1 MFLPFIIIAIATYFI
16 WKISSPFDAAA
27 SYLTRNLSEGIKG
40 PTVNAIA
47 SSLPE
52 LLISF
57 FFLFYIGDVQG
68 FSAGFATIIGSSIF
82 NIAMIPTICFLV
94 IYCKHGVSVFPTDK
108 KIILQDGIFLILT
121 EIVLLTALFFEGI
134 SVTLAL
140 GLIGL
145 YLVYIFL
152 IIYLRSKNNEPK
164 VANAVLEVV
173 SSKNTLRDKIL
184 HLDIIALLFGKKPLT
199 TFKAIIILLISVVI
213 ISISCKQLVNSSQHL
228 SEVFNLNLFFVT
240 FFIVAIVSSL
250 PDTILSVKD
259 AINKKYKDSFS
270 NAYASNIFDICIGI
284 GLPVLLYLIINGI
297 NEISTDSSEIA
308 AEFKDAK
315 LNAIILISTVMLLLF
330 TAVITLIY
338 YIRDINLYRSILIIS
353 LYFIFLGTIFY
364 IAF

>member
-1 MFLPFIIIAIATYFI
+1 MLQPLIIIAIATYFI

-94 IYCKHGVSVFPTDK
+94 IYYKHGVSIFPTDK

-121 EIVLLTALFFEGI
+121 EIVLLTALFFGGI

-152 IIYLRSKNNEPK
+152 IIYLRSKNNDPK
-164 VANAVLEVV
+164 VEEETESSEVE
-173 SSKNTLRDKIL
+173 SSNNTLWGKIL

-213 ISISCKQLVNSSQHL
+213 ISISCKQLVNSSEHL

-240 FFIVAIVSSL
+240 FFIVAIASSV

-259 AINKKYKDSFS
+259 ATNKKYKDAFS

-297 NEISTDSSEIA
+297 NEISTDSSSV
-308 AEFKDAK
+308 
-315 LNAIILISTVMLLLF
+315 LNAIIVTSSVMLLLF

-353 LYFIFLGTIFY
+353 LYFIFLGTILY
-364 IAF
+364 IVL